1 MQFICSINNKVTGA
15 LDAISGKI
23 EKGGDFTAFNQNWQ
37 KKELSS
43 QEIAN
48 EVAQKKVYALGI

>member
-37 KKELSS
+37 KKEP
-43 QEIAN
+43 N
-48 EVAQKKVYALGI
+48 LGICDLRISVS